1 MNKEPQLFCL
11 VFNTSTLSWVRV
23 GLWYLTPFQHN
34 FSFIIAVT
42 FVGGGNR
49 STVENYW
56 PCASQVADKPYH
68 ILLYRVHLPMNG
80 VRTHNFS
87 CERH

>member
-49 STVENYW
+49 STVQNYW
-56 PCASQVADKPYH
+56 PCASRRQTLSH
-68 ILLYRVHLPMNG
+68 IVVSVHLPMNG
-80 VRTHNFS
+80 VRTHSFS
-87 CERH
+87 GERH